1 MNNDIV
7 GSIILSILV
16 VSTHTV
22 FFRILS
28 ANSRQKKSLE
38 MTNLGKGKENKG
50 KHSLYRFG
58 KIKVKTFLIGLKKRA
73 RDWLRANLRRKQE
86 SFSP

>member
-16 VSTHTV
+16 VSTNTV

-38 MTNLGKGKENKG
+38 MTNLG